1 MDLAFAAA
9 VTQRIQYKH
18 GNVDFK
24 FFAVHRHAK
33 EAAVHGACRCA
44 QTRAAGVFKAFTGL
58 QQRLMANH
66 TQTFDFL
73 VQAFGII
80 DVPGAGNQLSR
91 RIAAIV
97 DKHRVREGEQA
108 VLRAGLFRQVIRRDF
123 HAEFISWHG
132 QQIRSKS
139 SGT

>member
-1 MDLAFAAA
+1 MKLAFAAA

-18 GNVDFK
+18 GNIDFK

-33 EAAVHGACRCA
+33 ETAVHGACRCTQA
-44 QTRAAGVFKAFTGL
+44 RAAGVLKAFTGL
-58 QQRLMANH
+58 QQRLMTDHA
-66 TQTFDFL
+66 QAFDFFM
-73 VQAFGII
+73 QAFGII

-91 RIAAIV
+91 RIAAVV
-97 DKHRVREGEQA
+97 DKYCVREGEQA

-132 QQIRSKS
+132 Q
-139 SGT
+139 